1 MVTLHPDVA
10 VVLGNTSLWVKEGQA
25 DAALGTQSSIIAAT
39 MFDGLPVELVTQPEE
54 ISTISNKNLSLS
66 FKATLCSI
74 FTLKYVLK
82 INNRA
87 LKLVYIKVVKVN
99 NNNKQANNTTGAQ
112 KKEILIFT

>member
-54 ISTISNKNLSLS
+54 ISDTSEFV
-66 FKATLCSI
+66 FKAI
-74 FTLKYVLK
+74 IQHFYLK
-82 INNRA
+82 IKN
-87 LKLVYIKVVKVN
+87 
-99 NNNKQANNTTGAQ
+99 
-112 KKEILIFT
+112 